1 MASKR
6 HIVSVKGVIRFLT
19 FNWNHSPR
27 MIRYV
32 LLVRSMPNV
41 ITFLYVQQ
49 MSIHNK
55 INGQTNE
62 AWVSCG
68 NDFPHLLKAVEKS
81 DKKRLIQRSQ
91 ILWHKR
97 RDSEAP
103 TLHQKKQRERERE
116 RDFRLIKNASRIPK
130 QGQRFP
136 RPTFF

>member
-1 MASKR
+1 
-6 HIVSVKGVIRFLT
+6 
-19 FNWNHSPR
+19 

-116 RDFRLIKNASRIPK
+116 RLQTYQKRFQDSETGPKVSEAHVFLGTIHHPPPFSNLFRVIKLCS
-130 QGQRFP
+130 
-136 RPTFF
+136 